1 MHSIRWVWGY
11 MRNYQVKLFFGLSLV
26 LVVSLLNMFNPYI
39 AGKIIEKV
47 IYGHQND
54 LLWPLLGLM
63 IGVTITKTVI
73 RYRYQ
78 LKFERISQNVIFT
91 IREELYTRLHQLDFS
106 TYDRTKV
113 GDVMARM
120 TGDLEAVSQRGN
132 EMCQF
137 IKVKGQN

>member
-1 MHSIRWVWGY
+1 M
-11 MRNYQVKLFFGLSLV
+11 
-26 LVVSLLNMFNPYI
+26 
-39 AGKIIEKV
+39 
-47 IYGHQND
+47 
-54 LLWPLLGLM
+54 
-63 IGVTITKTVI
+63 
-73 RYRYQ
+73 
-78 LKFERISQNVIFT
+78 FERISQNVIFT